1 VPLNCPLYDEYM
13 QVRTDVA
20 LLPQQLH
27 TVTTPGQ
34 ACSDFGIHS
43 ELSFIKEL
51 YDQKQA
57 AFVSNVGALVEP
69 LTKTQF
75 KKGGAS
81 RCVGLFSHSDQQQAA
96 QTLKCQVS
104 GASPKGAGGRL
115 ADALA
120 TGSQKYRTTSF
131 TVAGTATWSQGF
143 DTRAEVIDQRDG
155 SVRLREYQQLQTIIS
170 NITSVKHGNVYC
182 DEYSKVLEE
191 AVQSSEDLG
200 TLLDTVELKTEFEAG
215 SSLSRQ
221 LKQVARLIAA
231 REERKAERDFF
242 FVSMGGFDTHRSVA
256 TELAGKFKEVDD
268 ALRMFVTELKAQG
281 SFDSTVL
288 VTHSDFGRTLTP
300 NSGAGTDHAWAV
312 NHVVLGGG
320 LNGGAVFNEFPKAL
334 VEGNDQ
340 DAGRGR
346 LIPKYPWESMMVPIS
361 EWMGLT
367 SGQHAEVFPNLANF
381 NTSHIISRSALFKS

>member
-1 VPLNCPLYDEYM
+1 
-13 QVRTDVA
+13 
-20 LLPQQLH
+20 
-27 TVTTPGQ
+27 
-34 ACSDFGIHS
+34 
-43 ELSFIKEL
+43 
-51 YDQKQA
+51 
-57 AFVSNVGALVEP
+57 
-69 LTKTQF
+69 
-75 KKGGAS
+75 
-81 RCVGLFSHSDQQQAA
+81 
-96 QTLKCQVS
+96 
-104 GASPKGAGGRL
+104 
-115 ADALA
+115 
-120 TGSQKYRTTSF
+120 
-131 TVAGTATWSQGF
+131 
-143 DTRAEVIDQRDG
+143 
-155 SVRLREYQQLQTIIS
+155 
-170 NITSVKHGNVYC
+170 
-182 DEYSKVLEE
+182 
-191 AVQSSEDLG
+191 
-200 TLLDTVELKTEFEAG
+200 VELKTEFEAG

-300 NSGAGTDHAWAV
+300 NSGAGTDHAWAG